1 MAPTTVHRI
10 DNFLFNVM
18 RGPIG
23 KYHQSV
29 EVVARNGVD
38 GTLIRQLGERGTPF
52 RVDTW
57 RDLQDLE
64 GGRDKFS
71 QYALTIGAGPVAF
84 TWSNYTTSS
93 AATENLKVHV
103 LAVDVISLA
112 SAARVVNS
120 FTGNPGAILTCAWQ
134 LLFEKP
140 DEV

>member
-1 MAPTTVHRI
+1 MPVTTHRI
-10 DNFLFNVM
+10 DAFQFNVM

-23 KYHQSV
+23 KYHESV

-57 RDLQDLE
+57 RDVFDLAT
-64 GGRDKFS
+64 GRQFFS
-71 QYALTIGAGPVAF
+71 QYAALIGAGPKNF
-84 TWSNYTTSS
+84 TWSNYTTSGLANES
-93 AATENLKVHV
+93 LQVHV
-103 LAVDVISLA
+103 LAVDVVSLA
-112 SAARVVNS
+112 SAARICNGFSTNS
-120 FTGNPGAILTCAWQ
+120 GAILTCAWQ